1 MNLADGNLELAH
13 RLPDRPRER
22 AALVVELALLGDVVE
37 IERVGIGLIPVRRA
51 MAEDDHVAALA
62 HGIDPFSLR
71 QRAWPA
77 GREQAERR
85 RKNCQGQSSAVNHLV
100 SPPVVACR
108 TGRPPDDLPR
118 DMTAYDC
125 KS

>member
-37 IERVGIGLIPVRRA
+37 IERVGVGLIAVRRA
-51 MAEDDHVAALA
+51 VAEDNHVAALA
-62 HGIDPFSLR
+62 HGIDPFGLR

-77 GREQAERR
+77 CREQAERR
-85 RKNCQGQSSAVNHLV
+85 RKNCQGQSSAMNHLV
-100 SPPVVACR
+100 SPPVVRWR
-108 TGRPPDDLPR
+108 TGRPRGTICRP
-118 DMTAYDC
+118 T
-125 KS
+125 